1 MELRQYW
8 QIFLRRWWLA
18 AAITL
23 ATAVI
28 SFLMSP
34 IGQGGYNAS
43 LRVLLGV
50 QAEPGSGY
58 YRYNGYYG
66 ILSSE
71 YLTDDFIEVVR
82 SQSFREKVAQEMR
95 PPPQGGLTVSAQ
107 PRSERAPRIVT
118 INVGASNEEEARRGG
133 EAAVRVAT
141 TRIGEYFPQMGSNGA
156 TAILID
162 PPAVAPPGAAGRN
175 YVNILLRAL
184 AGAIVGL
191 GLVFLLH
198 YLDDKMYDA
207 ADVERE
213 LGIPVLAEIPRRS

>member
-1 MELRQYW
+1 MELRHYW
-8 QIFLRRWWLA
+8 PIFLRRWWLA
-18 AAITL
+18 AGITV

-28 SFLMSP
+28 SFLISP
-34 IGQGGYNAS
+34 ITQGGYTAS

-58 YRYNGYYG
+58 FRYNGYYG

-82 SQSFREKVAQEMR
+82 SQSFRDKVAQEMR
-95 PPPQGGLTVSAQ
+95 PPPQAISVSAQ

-118 INVGASNEEEARRGG
+118 ISVGASNEEEARRGG
-133 EAAVRVAT
+133 EAAARVAT
-141 TRIGEYFPQMGSNGA
+141 ARIGEYFPQMGSNGA

-175 YVNILLRAL
+175 YVNILLRTL
-184 AGAIVGL
+184 AGVIVGL

-198 YLDDKMYDA
+198 YLDDRMYDA

-213 LGIPVLAEIPRRS
+213 LGIPVLAEIPRPRS

>member
-18 AAITL
+18 AGITL

-82 SQSFREKVAQEMR
+82 SQSFTEKVIQEMG
-95 PPPQGGLTVSAQ
+95 PPHTSVSVSAQ

-118 INVGASNEEEARRGG
+118 ISVAASNEEEARRAG
-133 EAAVRVAT
+133 AAAAKVAT